1 MGKEAARE
9 LYYHVSGSFSLTR
22 EEVGN
27 SGSPVNGDI
36 DPTPLPTPSD
46 DSESS
51 AGDLMTSNIEPI
63 TQGGLDL
70 ERSDSSISG
79 CHCAVTGRSSGR
91 TAGVCNTSLSGDEG
105 RSR

>member
-1 MGKEAARE
+1 MRLYVMGWNGLKTPVAKDDSGEALTEACFDAVTREMGKEAARE

-46 DSESS
+46 DSESRDRKSTRLNSSHSCASRMPSS
-51 AGDLMTSNIEPI
+51 A
-63 TQGGLDL
+63 
-70 ERSDSSISG
+70 
-79 CHCAVTGRSSGR
+79 
-91 TAGVCNTSLSGDEG
+91 
-105 RSR
+105 